1 MAGKDKSYKWT
12 EDRLIRF
19 DACFEC
25 GITNDECMI
34 HYHHVVPHSKGGK
47 NAIPLCVNC
56 HDIVHVN
63 HRKNKNTNPLHIV
76 KLLNEGRKNAIAR
89 GVRFGRKEG
98 DIEDPHKWAN
108 KPKVKEAIELLKDS
122 KLTIREIA
130 KIADVS
136 TKLVMK
142 AKRFMIKSGIIEVS
156 KTGKVLPTKTNQ
168 FF

>member
-12 EDRLIRF
+12 EDKLIRF

-25 GITNDECMI
+25 GITKDECII
-34 HYHHVVPHSKGGK
+34 HYHHVVPHSRGGK

-56 HDIVHVN
+56 HDIVHAN
-63 HRKNKNTNPLHIV
+63 HRKNKNTNPLDIV

-98 DIEDPHKWAN
+98 ATETKEYFMNKPKSKEIVELLKKGKTYRDIEDITGVA
-108 KPKVKEAIELLKDS
+108 PKK
-122 KLTIREIA
+122 IA
-130 KIADVS
+130 KVRKFLIEDGVIQVNE
-136 TKLVMK
+136 KNGRVMLYQRK
-142 AKRFMIKSGIIEVS
+142 
-156 KTGKVLPTKTNQ
+156 